1 MLGVVM
7 GSYLGTVGE
16 DVLNREQDV
25 LDDVDRNLVTINRKL
40 LAK

>member
-7 GSYLGTVGE
+7 GSYLGAMGDV
-16 DVLNREQDV
+16 VLNREHNV
-25 LDDVDRNLVTINRKL
+25 LDDVGRNLVTINRKL